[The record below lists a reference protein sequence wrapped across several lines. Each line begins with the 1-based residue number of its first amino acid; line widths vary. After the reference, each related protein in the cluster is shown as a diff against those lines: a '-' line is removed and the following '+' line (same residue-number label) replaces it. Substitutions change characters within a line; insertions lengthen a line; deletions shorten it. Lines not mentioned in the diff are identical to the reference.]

1 VGDVCIGTEEQKE
14 VREMV
19 SVPSVG
25 PGDCRRAGS
34 ACMRSFL
41 EAEVPVR
48 DMAEVVRDSSSG
60 GGYVPASLVVTG
72 VGAVVKGPVGG
83 MVRHWAW
90 AERPRASHV

>member
-1 VGDVCIGTEEQKE
+1 VYIGTEEPTE

-25 PGDCRRAGS
+25 PEGCRRAGS

-41 EAEVPVR
+41 VAEVLVR
-48 DMAEVVRDSSSG
+48 DMAVVVRGSSLAVG
-60 GGYVPASLVVTG
+60 CVPANLGVTG
-72 VGAVVKGPVGG
+72 VGAVVTGHVGG

-90 AERPRASHV
+90 AERQRASHV